1 MPHLPAP
8 VLPAEGVNLAENDAL
23 LNDAFFGDADFA
35 KATFEGMAAFAE
47 GKETI
52 LLEELRAEVA

>member
-1 MPHLPAP
+1 MPQLPAP
-8 VLPAEGVNLAENDAL
+8 VIPEGINLTENDAL